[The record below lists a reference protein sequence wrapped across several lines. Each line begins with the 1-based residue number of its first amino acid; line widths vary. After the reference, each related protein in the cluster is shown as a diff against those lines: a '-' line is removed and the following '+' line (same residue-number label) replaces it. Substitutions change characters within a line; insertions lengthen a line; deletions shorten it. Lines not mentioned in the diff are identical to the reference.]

1 MHVPTGIYI
10 NQGDAIPKKNKPD
23 KYQLIMDLS
32 SPKNFSVNDG
42 IDLAFVPIICIHW
55 SSAIFVSTIG
65 VGSYAHKTDIKEDYW
80 IVLIHPLDKQL
91 LGVQWR
97 EEVFIDK
104 MLSFGLYS
112 ASINFYAVTD
122 TH

>member
-23 KYQLIMDLS
+23 KYHLIMDLS

-42 IDLAFVPIICIHW
+42 IDLALVPIICIHL

-65 VGSYAHKTDIKEDYW
+65 VGSYAHKSRHQRG
-80 IVLIHPLDKQL
+80 LLDCT
-91 LGVQWR
+91 
-97 EEVFIDK
+97 
-104 MLSFGLYS
+104 YS
-112 ASINFYAVTD
+112 PSG
-122 TH
+122 